1 MPPRP
6 ERLVL
11 PDTAPDP
18 ASIERVR
25 VLLAAGE
32 LVALPTETVYGIAA
46 RADHEGGLARLREV
60 KGRPPSMALTWHV
73 GTHAALER
81 FGRVSPLALR
91 LARRY
96 WPGPLTLVLPGVPAG
111 LERIAEGGW
120 TGVRL
125 PAHAG
130 TAGVLNEL
138 DFPVVLSSA
147 NRHGGAPLGEAAA
160 VEAEF
165 TGELALVADGGPAR
179 LGEGSSV
186 LRVGPGH
193 FELLRTGLHT
203 LEQLRAIGGL
213 RIAFVCTGNTCR
225 SPMAEGLARAHLA
238 RRLGVQPA
246 RLWEFGFGLRSMGV
260 FAAAGSAASPH
271 AVSALAERG
280 IDLAPHR
287 SSPAILEDILAQDRV
302 YCLTASHREAL
313 RLLLPPG
320 KDAHVTLLDPEG
332 ADVPDPFG
340 GSLEEYARCAR
351 RIEELVELRLDEWA

>member
-1 MPPRP
+1 MHPRP
-6 ERLVL
+6 ERLDL
-11 PDTAPDP
+11 PDVPP
-18 ASIERVR
+18 ERGSLER
-25 VLLAAGE
+25 LRALLSAGE

-46 RADHEGGLARLREV
+46 RADGEAALARLREV
-60 KGRPPSMALTWHV
+60 KGRPPRMALTWHV
-73 GTHAALER
+73 GAHSALER

-130 TAGVLNEL
+130 TAGLLAEL

-147 NRHGGAPLGEAAA
+147 NRHGGAPLCVADA
-160 VEAEF
+160 VEREF
-165 TGELALVADGGPAR
+165 GADLALVADGGPAR

-203 LEQLRAIGGL
+203 LEQLRAVAGL

-225 SPMAEGLARAHLA
+225 SPMAEGLARAHLS
-238 RRLGVQPA
+238 RRLGVKPA
-246 RLWEFGFGLRSMGV
+246 RLSEFGFGLRSMGV
-260 FAAAGSAASPH
+260 FATAGAGASPH

-280 IDLAPHR
+280 IDLAGHR
-287 SSPAILEDILAQDRV
+287 SSPAILEDVLAQDRV

-320 KDAHVTLLDPEG
+320 KDAHVSLLDPEG
-332 ADVPDPFG
+332 RDVPDPFG
-340 GSLEEYARCAR
+340 GTLEEYARCAR